1 MVAVGFLTATLKK
14 CFFYGLKLKTI
25 RDDTSR
31 LTLPTFDFSRAR
43 RAALSK
49 P

>member
-1 MVAVGFLTATLKK
+1 MFGRYNQNGTSSYVEDS
-14 CFFYGLKLKTI
+14 LKLKTI

-31 LTLPTFDFSRAR
+31 LTSPTFDFSGAR